1 MLPELEF
8 VANFNHNKEANMKNS
23 LIKLACIALVS
34 LVSMQ
39 VSAAPDEK
47 TIGKAI
53 FKKAMGTGC
62 YGCHAASSNPQII
75 ESIKDGSLS
84 LASFSKTV
92 KDGKG
97 GMPAMAATFMKIKVK
112 DKATKEKKTI
122 KDWGISEA
130 DALKAIYNFLKSK

>member
-1 MLPELEF
+1 
-8 VANFNHNKEANMKNS
+8 MKNS

-34 LVSMQ
+34 LVSMH

-62 YGCHAASSNPQII
+62 YGCHAATSNPQII
-75 ESIKDGSLS
+75 KLIKAGTLNK
-84 LASFSKTV
+84 ASFSKTV

-97 GMPAMAATFMKIKVK
+97 GMPAMASTFMTIKVK

-122 KDWGISEA
+122 KDWGYSEA
-130 DALKAIYNFLKSK
+130 KAMDAIYNYLKSK